1 MKTHVA
7 QWKYFTERRG
17 CPIKILRRGYK
28 ILRGIGYFSTP
39 VEVLDICLTH
49 VGEKFFAICLRKCLK
64 SCLSSFYGLFYHK
77 MNTSKVLHLA
87 GMDDWIW
94 VSLNPP
100 TRNWI
105 FYVISMNTDI
115 VISLFFSGIHAV
127 SFWLNEN
134 GAVVYSGYL
143 SKTFNAL
150 DKRLTSSHHCFKR

>member
-1 MKTHVA
+1 MA

-64 SCLSSFYGLFYHK
+64 SCLSSFYGLFYQE
-77 MNTSKVLHLA
+77 MSTSKVLHLA
-87 GMDDWIW
+87 GKDDWIW

-105 FYVISMNTDI
+105 FYVIFMNTDI
-115 VISLFFSGIHAV
+115 VISLCFFRNSC
-127 SFWLNEN
+127 SFTLIKWERSRSLQWL
-134 GAVVYSGYL
+134 SQQDL
-143 SKTFNAL
+143 QRS
-150 DKRLTSSHHCFKR
+150 R